1 MKALVAS
8 LCVALALCTALRVS
22 AQWSKPV
29 VVLKGSVTDAKGQ
42 PVVAKV
48 SVRDA
53 ADTTKE
59 IGNSTSNK
67 ATAKYL
73 VILQPSK
80 DYVVKVSG
88 DSLVAQSLPISTP
101 AVEKPTDML
110 QDFTVQFVQ
119 PVKKKPAKAAKA
131 VKPKKSSKKK
141 K

>member
-1 MKALVAS
+1 MRSLVVS
-8 LCVALALCTALRVS
+8 LCVALTLCICHEVG

-29 VVLKGSVTDAKGQ
+29 VVLKGSVTDKKGK

-59 IGNSTSNK
+59 IGNSTSNS

-73 VILQPSK
+73 VILQPSQN
-80 DYVVKVSG
+80 YVVKVGG
-88 DSLVAQSLPISTP
+88 DSLIAQSMPISTP
-101 AVEKPTDML
+101 AADRPTDMI
-110 QDFTVQFVQ
+110 QNFTVQFVQ
-119 PVKKKPAKAAKA
+119 PMKKKPAKVAKA
-131 VKPKKSSKKK
+131 AKPKKSAKKK